1 MNDHQKRTAPDARP
15 GLLKGKKE
23 KDFPATKNSPS
34 GLETQARAACP
45 ACSFYRAIDLPSG
58 RVRRL
63 CMLTG
68 ERLTA
73 ADAATGCGHFLVG
86 RWEAVWADPD
96 APRQGMV
103 CALCRNAVASTRRAV
118 MLGAT
123 VCRLHRPEARRGA
136 PVHCPALRTRRAEG
150 VRHAA

>member
-1 MNDHQKRTAPDARP
+1 MDAKKAPLAWRRGGRAKMDDGGRPHSAGPAREP
-15 GLLKGKKE
+15 QE
-23 KDFPATKNSPS
+23 QSCRD
-34 GLETQARAACP
+34 
-45 ACSFYRAIDLPSG
+45 CSFYRAIDLPSG

-123 VCRLHRPEARRGA
+123 VCRLHRPEARRVA
-136 PVHCPALRTRRAEG
+136 PVHCPAFRTRRAEG